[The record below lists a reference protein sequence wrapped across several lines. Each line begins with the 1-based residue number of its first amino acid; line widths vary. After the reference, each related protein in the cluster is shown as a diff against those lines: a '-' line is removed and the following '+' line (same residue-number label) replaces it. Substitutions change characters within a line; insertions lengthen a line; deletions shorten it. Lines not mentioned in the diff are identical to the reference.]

1 LTNNSNQLNSLI
13 EKQNKTSDH
22 LVEAIKILKL
32 NRIFTEEQ
40 IKYLNKLNKQN
51 TLIKS
56 WGTDGEYLI
65 RIEITV
71 ADEDNIR
78 ARNSGVDWEGYEI
91 FMPTYKKEI
100 EYIILK
106 KSGLTEKISEELVTE
121 QVNFVF
127 LKLNMIFS

>member
-1 LTNNSNQLNSLI
+1 MTNNSNQLNSLI